1 MNDSISEQLPLAVQL
16 RDDATFDN
24 FYTAGNGL
32 LLDQLQTQLDQSDR
46 YIFIYGG
53 QGSGRSHL
61 LQAACHLAEQKGFQP
76 LYLPLRELKTYS
88 PDELFENLEQLD
100 LICLDDVDVVLG
112 DDAWE
117 LALFNLFNRVKE
129 ANTALLVS
137 APCAVRELVLKLPD
151 LASRLSWGKLFQLNL
166 LDDDQRQKALQ
177 FRALKRGMELP
188 DDVVQFIYHRCQ
200 RDIGALFVVLD
211 KLDKASLQEK
221 RKLTIPFVKTVLQ
234 W

>member
-24 FYTAGNGL
+24 FYTADNGL
-32 LLDQLQTQLDQSDR
+32 LLDQLKTQLDQSDR

-53 QGSGRSHL
+53 QGCGRSHL
-61 LQAACHLAEQKGFQP
+61 LQAACHLAEQKGLQS
-76 LYLPLRELKTYS
+76 LYLPLQELKNYS
-88 PDELFENLEQLD
+88 PDELFDNIEAMD
-100 LICLDDVDVVLG
+100 LICLDDIDAVLG
-112 DDAWE
+112 NDSWE
-117 LALFNLFNRVKE
+117 LALFNLFNRVQG

-137 APCAVRELVLKLPD
+137 APSAVRELVFKLPD
-151 LASRLSWGKLFQLNL
+151 LASRLSWGKLFQLHAL
-166 LDDDQRQKALQ
+166 SDEQRQKALQ
-177 FRALKRGMELP
+177 FRALKRGIEMP

-200 RDIGALFVVLD
+200 RDIPALFVVLD

-221 RKLTIPFVKTVLQ
+221 RKLTIPFVKIVLQ